1 MKINPPCKRFIIFSG
16 GGGLIVRSQSVD
28 VPAGRTVFEVNEV
41 PASYDPNT
49 TTVEIL
55 NIKGKAS
62 LVQIDVRR
70 PDKRIMDMFINRE
83 KTASDSI
90 IQSSTDL
97 RGGNREKIIQI
108 CESAYYRRYED
119 MTGSISISIDA
130 ETPSQFTLQIKYF
143 MEDSRIKWKPTIR
156 VNIDDEKKK
165 ANIEGYIM
173 VMNNSDFNFEN
184 VEFQFAEFDLI
195 QEVGEEGFLSG
206 IETAQAK
213 QTLMP
218 ETKLLQNLKRVRKFI
233 K

>member
-16 GGGLIVRSQSVD
+16 GGGLIVRSLSVD